1 MLDKNC
7 SRNPIVISVFKTIVG
22 DLYDYVWS
30 YNLAV
35 LVIFMFVLFG
45 DLFFLI
51 YYYKKIETLDELCS
65 RIQKFYK

>member
-1 MLDKNC
+1 MLDRNC
-7 SRNPIVISVFKTIVG
+7 SSNPIVISVFKTIVG

-35 LVIFMFVLFG
+35 LTIFMFVLFG

-65 RIQKFYK
+65 RLK